1 MKIDTDAF
9 LDSLPIMGNGLLG
22 IFIVTGVLIIGIYI
36 LRALTA
42 KKAESDAA
50 KNATTGTGSDTAAGG
65 TINAATGTTT
75 GAATDTSSPA
85 LSTQNVRPNAG
96 KESAMDLMREK
107 EKKDFLESDDTFTI
121 SNDL

>member
-42 KKAESDAA
+42 KKAEPDAA

-65 TINAATGTTT
+65 TINASTGTTT

>member
-42 KKAESDAA
+42 KKAEPDAA
-50 KNATTGTGSDTAAGG
+50 KNATTDTGSDTAAGG
-65 TINAATGTTT
+65 TINAATGT
-75 GAATDTSSPA
+75 ATDTSSPA

>member
-42 KKAESDAA
+42 KKAEPDAA
-50 KNATTGTGSDTAAGG
+50 KNATTGTGSDTADP
-65 TINAATGTTT
+65 T
-75 GAATDTSSPA
+75 